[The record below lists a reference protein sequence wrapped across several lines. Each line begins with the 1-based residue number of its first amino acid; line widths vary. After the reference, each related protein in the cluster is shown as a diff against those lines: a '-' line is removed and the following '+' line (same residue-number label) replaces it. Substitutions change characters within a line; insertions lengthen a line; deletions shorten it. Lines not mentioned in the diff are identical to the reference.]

1 MTGFYDGYTVGY
13 NHKTARLD
21 DNQVLAVRGVSSM
34 RCLLLL
40 LLAAQAADS
49 LRIQPSARKPLRAQR
64 SPTNP
69 VELDPDLV
77 KEAAAA
83 VAPSSS
89 ATTGEPDDELPPA
102 AASTAAAEQ
111 DKMLQQASL
120 AAATAAGKASAAVGA
135 VATQAAAQAV
145 VALSGGNVTAEEAVD
160 VAVDGAAT
168 AAKTVV
174 GATVALNVLASA
186 AKAAATFCAV
196 AAVGPSVKL
205 LTLGGAV
212 ALGAENETEA
222 FLKELGASYQEH
234 YQRNLL
240 EAKAGKE
247 KSARNKWLSKVE
259 EAQAS
264 NAKALAHAAA
274 VEKQKAAAVRVAEL
288 RAWAADVRGETAELE
303 GTLLVQRNLLDGT
316 AERMAM
322 AAHRSITRLRELAAA
337 ASEEL
342 SEDSDLDAEVDTALL
357 SARAAQASSAQA
369 VAAALKAKAAFLAKR
384 AALRQTVD
392 AARAAHRSEGEA
404 LAAAR
409 EVTEVMAAAAAKFVS
424 STGAKKW
431 RWRPLRRLRG
441 LPPPSEEEIPVVVVD
456 DNDND
461 GYAAASQQPPPMQIA
476 DPLVISRA
484 RRVARG
490 LKSPARRAARTAR
503 VVWGGVR
510 GRSSSETPH

>member
-1 MTGFYDGYTVGY
+1 M
-13 NHKTARLD
+13 
-21 DNQVLAVRGVSSM
+21 
-34 RCLLLL
+34 
-40 LLAAQAADS
+40 
-49 LRIQPSARKPLRAQR
+49 
-64 SPTNP
+64 
-69 VELDPDLV
+69 
-77 KEAAAA
+77 
-83 VAPSSS
+83 
-89 ATTGEPDDELPPA
+89 
-102 AASTAAAEQ
+102 
-111 DKMLQQASL
+111 
-120 AAATAAGKASAAVGA
+120 
-135 VATQAAAQAV
+135 
-145 VALSGGNVTAEEAVD
+145 
-160 VAVDGAAT
+160 
-168 AAKTVV
+168 
-174 GATVALNVLASA
+174 
-186 AKAAATFCAV
+186 
-196 AAVGPSVKL
+196 
-205 LTLGGAV
+205 
-212 ALGAENETEA
+212 
-222 FLKELGASYQEH
+222 
-234 YQRNLL
+234 
-240 EAKAGKE
+240 
-247 KSARNKWLSKVE
+247 
-259 EAQAS
+259 
-264 NAKALAHAAA
+264 
-274 VEKQKAAAVRVAEL
+274 RVAEL
-288 RAWAADVRGETAELE
+288 RAWAEDVRGETAELE
-303 GTLLVQRNLLDGT
+303 GSLLVQRNLLDGT

-322 AAHRSITRLRELAAA
+322 AAHRSITRLRELAAT

-441 LPPPSEEEIPVVVVD
+441 PPPPSEEEIPVVVVD

-503 VVWGGVR
+503 AVWGGVR
-510 GRSSSETPH
+510 GRSSPETPH